1 MRKPSYL
8 HATTSN
14 SSDPNSHTACDLI
27 AKSIDTFLQVN
38 RTSLWDIFKLARMCV
53 RYTHYE
59 LAMKIYEQMS
69 TELISNS
76 TNMSTS
82 DLSYK
87 SWFDFMALI
96 CKAESSLQ
104 SNHTNINEF
113 ISSLNQGLNHY
124 VRAQILFKSLC
135 TRCFGSASNS
145 SVYSFPMLENS
156 STNFQIRY
164 CELRSEQIKLYIHLM
179 LSSMTFQ
186 TIPAPIFQFKS
197 SEVNFTKFGRIA
209 QQMKFTVVELQKLAQ
224 KYKDLISECFDADNH
239 TISILNM

>member
-8 HATTSN
+8 CIKYESKDSN
-14 SSDPNSHTACDLI
+14 LPSNDLVER
-27 AKSIDTFLQVN
+27 SIETFLQVN
-38 RTSLWDIFKLARMCV
+38 KNSLWEIFKLARMCV

-59 LAMKIYEQMS
+59 LAMKIYEQTS
-69 TELISNS
+69 SELISNS
-76 TNMSTS
+76 INMSTS

-96 CKAESSLQ
+96 SKAEFSLQ
-104 SNHTNINEF
+104 SSHSNINEF
-113 ISSLNQGLNHY
+113 INSLNQALNHY
-124 VRAQILFKSLC
+124 VRAQTLFKSLC
-135 TRCFGSASNS
+135 TRCFASAANS
-145 SVYSFPMLENS
+145 SVYSFPMLENAN
-156 STNFQIRY
+156 TNFQMRY
-164 CELRSEQIKLYIHLM
+164 CELRTEQIKLYIHLI